1 MKSIHSH
8 HIVTETEVV
17 DGWLTIDDE
26 GRIAAIGD
34 TPVGTRIEEVQ
45 DDWLLPGLIDPHLHG
60 FMGWNASKTTDE
72 TQILH
77 MADALLWAGVTAFC
91 TFLHFLPG
99 DAGKRPRAA

>member
-26 GRIAAIGD
+26 GRIAGIGD

-45 DDWLLPGLIDPHLHG
+45 GRLAFTWFDRSSSAWLYGLERLE
-60 FMGWNASKTTDE
+60 NN
-72 TQILH
+72 
-77 MADALLWAGVTAFC
+77 
-91 TFLHFLPG
+91 
-99 DAGKRPRAA
+99 R

>member
-60 FMGWNASKTTDE
+60 FMGWNASK
-72 TQILH
+72 QP
-77 MADALLWAGVTAFC
+77 M
-91 TFLHFLPG
+91 
-99 DAGKRPRAA
+99 KRRSSTWPMHCCGRE

>member
-26 GRIAAIGD
+26 GRTAAIGD

-77 MADALLWAGVTAFC
+77 MADALLWAGVTAFVPSC
-91 TFLHFLPG
+91 ISSPVMLENV
-99 DAGKRPRAA
+99 RAA